1 MRYREI
7 IKEVDH
13 NPENIRVDF
22 DTLQTLIYLGIGEG
36 EYGLGYADVNN
47 YVALVGA
54 VGHGIGKTGGV
65 LHPQQSDDTSSTSA
79 TLRKRDYIQD
89 YGDDGKGIAGA
100 FNPDTGELSMNK
112 DFVDQLKPMVHR
124 VLGAQQATT
133 IVHEMMHRGFQIIS
147 DTPELRGVMPEDL
160 NGYWRDDW
168 GSVQGDYYIGG
179 VQASAEHAMIY
190 AHTLGPERFTYPYQ
204 GMSWR
209 DFVRGVVRD
218 PQGMRAM
225 ASMGHQIV
233 YCRLDAVMDNDSP
246 IYGMKPRQLYS
257 YWKRQFDLVNRG
269 LQSYFSRSG
278 PPRRLT
284 RGGHLRAQEK
294 RAQAA
299 LKRDFSDINWST
311 ISNTAARLMGQT
323 NTQAEIQNT
332 LKTVF
337 AGYAV
342 SNSWIDTVAE
352 MLATAVEADDDAAVN
367 TVIQRIRNA
376 LNR

>member
-1 MRYREI
+1 
-7 IKEVDH
+7 
-13 NPENIRVDF
+13 
-22 DTLQTLIYLGIGEG
+22 
-36 EYGLGYADVNN
+36 
-47 YVALVGA
+47 
-54 VGHGIGKTGGV
+54 
-65 LHPQQSDDTSSTSA
+65 
-79 TLRKRDYIQD
+79 
-89 YGDDGKGIAGA
+89 
-100 FNPDTGELSMNK
+100 
-112 DFVDQLKPMVHR
+112 
-124 VLGAQQATT
+124 
-133 IVHEMMHRGFQIIS
+133 
-147 DTPELRGVMPEDL
+147 
-160 NGYWRDDW
+160 
-168 GSVQGDYYIGG
+168 
-179 VQASAEHAMIY
+179 
-190 AHTLGPERFTYPYQ
+190 
-204 GMSWR
+204 
-209 DFVRGVVRD
+209 
-218 PQGMRAM
+218 M

-246 IYGMKPRQLYS
+246 IYGMQPRQLYS

-342 SNSWIDTVAE
+342 SDSWIDTVAE